1 MDSYVH
7 NFVNYLLYFG
17 LIHPNLISS
26 FENQYNIL
34 VTGLN
39 NNNNIR
45 FKNENKFI
53 IKSKSVSNI
62 KLINNK
68 DEMIFQALNN
78 YIMGL
83 TSNQIKIISKNI
95 LGKFNQYIGNIRNKF
110 LNNLVNIYSKQ
121 KLNQYIE
128 KWKKID
134 FVKIENTNLNNNNII
149 EKKKDIK
156 TNDNTYFKKISNEIR
171 NKISN
176 FKRDYSNPKKIN
188 KSYNISH
195 NIDKK
200 IKENKTNNFI
210 VRQIEYSKILKLKKE
225 LIHNQNEEEII
236 NLCSFSPKLNTI
248 TPSIKSK
255 YKKII
260 QNKPSQERKRQIS
273 SSKKN
278 NNNISSKVSERLYND
293 YSKYKKKK
301 NELIKEID
309 IERGITFKPKSYTN
323 KSKYYKVEGN
333 FDDRNKKL
341 LEDRQN
347 FAFVYDYLRQKEIDD
362 NLVSGGK
369 GFNLINNY
377 IMDSKIKN
385 KNIKYEK
392 LLSDSKKNENINC

>member
-7 NFVNYLLYFG
+7 DFVNYLLYFG

-39 NNNNIR
+39 KNNNNIR
-45 FKNENKFI
+45 FKNENKI
-53 IKSKSVSNI
+53 IFKSKSVSNI
-62 KLINNK
+62 QLVKTNK

-83 TSNQIKIISKNI
+83 TANQIKIISKNI
-95 LGKFNQYIGNIRNKF
+95 LGKFNQYIGNIKNKF
-110 LNNLVNIYSKQ
+110 LNQLVNIYSKQ
-121 KLNQYIE
+121 NLNQYFE

-134 FVKIENTNLNNNNII
+134 NIKIENNNLNNYNDKKSERNI
-149 EKKKDIK
+149 
-156 TNDNTYFKKISNEIR
+156 NDSIYFKKISNEIR
-171 NKISN
+171 KKFST

-188 KSYNISH
+188 KSYHTSY

-200 IKENKTNNFI
+200 LKDNKTNNFI
-210 VRQIEYSKILKLKKE
+210 ARQVEYSKLSEIKRE

-248 TPSIKSK
+248 SASIKSK

-260 QNKPSQERKRQIS
+260 KNKPFSETKRQIS

-347 FAFVYDYLRQKEIDD
+347 FAFVYDYLRQKEIDE

-377 IMDSKIKN
+377 IIDNKIKN

-392 LLSDSKKNENINC
+392 LLSNSKIDEN

>member
-7 NFVNYLLYFG
+7 NFVNYRLYFG

-53 IKSKSVSNI
+53 TKSKSVSNI

-134 FVKIENTNLNNNNII
+134 FVKIENTNLNNNNIKK
-149 EKKKDIK
+149 KKKDIK

-273 SSKKN
+273 SSKK
-278 NNNISSKVSERLYND
+278 K
-293 YSKYKKKK
+293 
-301 NELIKEID
+301 
-309 IERGITFKPKSYTN
+309 
-323 KSKYYKVEGN
+323 
-333 FDDRNKKL
+333 
-341 LEDRQN
+341 
-347 FAFVYDYLRQKEIDD
+347 
-362 NLVSGGK
+362 
-369 GFNLINNY
+369 
-377 IMDSKIKN
+377 
-385 KNIKYEK
+385 
-392 LLSDSKKNENINC
+392 

>member
-7 NFVNYLLYFG
+7 DFVNYLLYFG

-39 NNNNIR
+39 KNNNNIR

-53 IKSKSVSNI
+53 FKSKSVSNI
-62 KLINNK
+62 QLVKTNK

-83 TSNQIKIISKNI
+83 TANQIKIISKNI
-95 LGKFNQYIGNIRNKF
+95 LGKFNQYIGNIKNKF
-110 LNNLVNIYSKQ
+110 LNQLVNIYSKQ
-121 KLNQYIE
+121 NLNQYFE

-134 FVKIENTNLNNNNII
+134 NIKIENDNFNNYNDKKSERNI
-149 EKKKDIK
+149 
-156 TNDNTYFKKISNEIR
+156 NDSIYFKKISNEI
-171 NKISN
+171 KKKFST

-188 KSYNISH
+188 KSYHTSY

-200 IKENKTNNFI
+200 LKDNKTNNFI
-210 VRQIEYSKILKLKKE
+210 ARQVEYSKISEIKRE

-248 TPSIKSK
+248 SASIKSK

-260 QNKPSQERKRQIS
+260 KNKPFSETKRQIS

-278 NNNISSKVSERLYND
+278 NNNNISTKVSERLYND
-293 YSKYKKKK
+293 YSKYQKKR
-301 NELIKEID
+301 NELTKEID
-309 IERGITFKPKSYTN
+309 MERGITFKPKSYTN
-323 KSKYYKVEGN
+323 KSKNYKIEGN
-333 FDDRNKKL
+333 FNERNKKL

-347 FAFVYDYLRQKEIDD
+347 FAFVYDYLRQKEIDE

-377 IMDSKIKN
+377 IIDNKIKN

-392 LLSDSKKNENINC
+392 LLSNSKIDEN

>member
-7 NFVNYLLYFG
+7 DFVNYLLYFG

-39 NNNNIR
+39 KNNNNIR
-45 FKNENKFI
+45 FKNENKI
-53 IKSKSVSNI
+53 IFKSKSVSNI
-62 KLINNK
+62 QLVKTNK

-83 TSNQIKIISKNI
+83 TANQIKIISKNI
-95 LGKFNQYIGNIRNKF
+95 LGKFNQYIGNIKNKF
-110 LNNLVNIYSKQ
+110 LNQLVNIYSKQ
-121 KLNQYIE
+121 NLNQYFE

-134 FVKIENTNLNNNNII
+134 NIKIENNNLNNYNDKKSERNI
-149 EKKKDIK
+149 
-156 TNDNTYFKKISNEIR
+156 NDSIYFKKISNEIR
-171 NKISN
+171 KKFST

-188 KSYNISH
+188 KSYHISY

-200 IKENKTNNFI
+200 LKDNKTNNFI
-210 VRQIEYSKILKLKKE
+210 ARQVEYSKISEIKRE

-248 TPSIKSK
+248 SASIKSK

-260 QNKPSQERKRQIS
+260 KNKPFSETKRQIS

-278 NNNISSKVSERLYND
+278 NNNNISTKVSERLYND
-293 YSKYKKKK
+293 YSKYQKKR
-301 NELIKEID
+301 NELTKEID
-309 IERGITFKPKSYTN
+309 MERGITFKPKSYTN
-323 KSKYYKVEGN
+323 KSKNYKIEGN
-333 FDDRNKKL
+333 FNERNKKL

-347 FAFVYDYLRQKEIDD
+347 FAFVYDYLRQKEIDE

-377 IMDSKIKN
+377 IIDNKIKN

-392 LLSDSKKNENINC
+392 LLSNSKIDEN

>member
-53 IKSKSVSNI
+53 TKSKSVSNI

-149 EKKKDIK
+149 EKKKKIK

-377 IMDSKIKN
+377 IIDSKIKN

>member
-53 IKSKSVSNI
+53 TKSKSVSNI

-83 TSNQIKIISKNI
+83 TANQIKMISKNI

-377 IMDSKIKN
+377 IIDSKIKN

>member
-53 IKSKSVSNI
+53 TKSKSVSNI

-377 IMDSKIKN
+377 IIDSKIKN